1 MDQSDGWWAMSADA
15 MRFARCEEYARL
27 TAGLPAPLA
36 VVDLD
41 AFDRNA
47 GALVARAAGTP
58 IRVASKS
65 VRCRTLIARA
75 LARPGFAG
83 VLAYS
88 LQEALWLAAPSRDP
102 HGAPDSGGAGH
113 SIEGAVDGGV
123 DDVVVAYPTVDRVA
137 LTRLVTDATARSRVS
152 VMVDAP
158 EHLALLESVHRSA
171 HRSVHRS
178 GGGAQDGGGRVGV
191 WLDIDASLRVGPLH
205 LGARRS
211 PLHTPAQA
219 AAAARAIAS
228 SDAVEL
234 RGVMFYDA
242 QIAGMPDSG
251 RAVRAMKRRSAAEL
265 LGRRREVLAAIR
277 AILPVPVVNA
287 SGTGSL
293 HVMGAD
299 PLVTELAAGSG
310 LLGPT
315 LFDGYRAFTP
325 EPAAAYAL
333 DVVRHPAPGFVTAF
347 SGGYVASGAA
357 GPSRLP
363 TPCWPPGLRLVG
375 TEGAGEVQT
384 PLAVSRGHATPP
396 IGSRVW
402 MRHAKAGE
410 LLERFDA
417 VHLLGG
423 TGNRD
428 DHGDHGDHVDRGD
441 HGGGIEGAEVAD
453 RPVVTVPSYR
463 GEGRCFG

>member
-15 MRFARCEEYARL
+15 MRFARCEEYAWL

-158 EHLALLESVHRSA
+158 EHLALLESVHRS
-171 HRSVHRS
+171 VHRF

-219 AAAARAIAS
+219 AAAA
-228 SDAVEL
+228 
-234 RGVMFYDA
+234 
-242 QIAGMPDSG
+242 
-251 RAVRAMKRRSAAEL
+251 
-265 LGRRREVLAAIR
+265 
-277 AILPVPVVNA
+277 
-287 SGTGSL
+287 
-293 HVMGAD
+293 
-299 PLVTELAAGSG
+299 
-310 LLGPT
+310 
-315 LFDGYRAFTP
+315 
-325 EPAAAYAL
+325 
-333 DVVRHPAPGFVTAF
+333 
-347 SGGYVASGAA
+347 
-357 GPSRLP
+357 GPSPRATRSSCGVSCST
-363 TPCWPPGLRLVG
+363 TPR
-375 TEGAGEVQT
+375 
-384 PLAVSRGHATPP
+384 SRGCRTP
-396 IGSRVW
+396 
-402 MRHAKAGE
+402 
-410 LLERFDA
+410 
-417 VHLLGG
+417 
-423 TGNRD
+423 
-428 DHGDHGDHVDRGD
+428 
-441 HGGGIEGAEVAD
+441 VA
-453 RPVVTVPSYR
+453 RC
-463 GEGRCFG
+463 GR

>member
-1 MDQSDGWWAMSADA
+1 M
-15 MRFARCEEYARL
+15 
-27 TAGLPAPLA
+27 
-36 VVDLD
+36 DLD

-47 GALVARAAGTP
+47 EALVTRAAGAP

-65 VRCRTLIARA
+65 VRCRSLIARA

-88 LQEALWLAAPSRDP
+88 LDEALWLAAPS
-102 HGAPDSGGAGH
+102 GGVG
-113 SIEGAVDGGV
+113 GDGWAGV
-123 DDVVVAYPTVDRVA
+123 DDVVVAYPCVDRAA
-137 LTRLVTDATARSRVS
+137 LGRLVADETGLRRVS
-152 VMVDAP
+152 VMIDAP
-158 EHLALLESVHRSA
+158 EHLALLESVHRAA
-171 HRSVHRS
+171 HVGAGDAS
-178 GGGAQDGGGRVGV
+178 GGRTGAAHDGRIGV
-191 WLDIDASLRVGPLH
+191 WLDIDASLRIGPLH

-211 PLHTPAQA
+211 PLRTPAQA
-219 AAAARAIAS
+219 AAAARAIAT

-242 QIAGMPDSG
+242 QIAGVPDSG
-251 RAVRAMKRRSAAEL
+251 AAVRAMQRRSAAEL
-265 LGRRREVLAAIR
+265 RGRRREVLEAIR
-277 AILPVPVVNA
+277 AVLPAPVVNA
-287 SGTGSL
+287 GGTGSL

-310 LLGPT
+310 LFGPT
-315 LFDGYRAFTP
+315 LFDDYRAFTP

-333 DVVRHPAPGFVTAF
+333 DVVRHPAPGYVTAF

-363 TPCWPPGLRLVG
+363 TPCWPPGLSLVG

-384 PLAVSRGHATPP
+384 PLRVARGHATPP

-402 MRHAKAGE
+402 LRHAKAGE
-410 LLERFDA
+410 LLERFDV
-417 VHLLGG
+417 VHLL
-423 TGNRD
+423 
-428 DHGDHGDHVDRGD
+428 
-441 HGGGIEGAEVAD
+441 EGSAQRLVAA
-453 RPVVTVPSYR
+453 VPSYR